1 MQRLRQM
8 LFNAGHQTLT
18 GKRDAARGGREGAVQ
33 HLQQG
38 AFAATVMADETDPV
52 AFLQGEGELNS
63 GPKAVSTWSAW
74 AVSNVLIV
82 NLLKSYRHAN
92 ASSKLADDNPVSRRE
107 GIA

>member
-18 GKRDAARGGREGAVQ
+18 GERDAARGWREGAVQ

-52 AFLQGEGELNS
+52 AFLQGEGE
-63 GPKAVSTWSAW
+63 GVKQRPK
-74 AVSNVLIV
+74 
-82 NLLKSYRHAN
+82 
-92 ASSKLADDNPVSRRE
+92 SRLHVERM
-107 GIA
+107 GS